1 MKREVTTPEPTP
13 SPTLKPEVRMD
24 NEISPMKP
32 LPSPSEARRPFSY
45 EGPTEQGSP
54 EQRIK
59 RQPEPEV
66 EQEAPV
72 NIRNEKTESLAPEVM
87 FPTPASQPA
96 FPLRSTSLDPPEP
109 SPSVRPSTAPAP
121 QSTFTT
127 THPSLSTSTLP
138 TNLEDHE
145 LASQPEDSFIPLTQ
159 QSIPYPVTLIPRI
172 TPSQL
177 SCYTSHATSVWSNN
191 VFQPMGCQMCH
202 SNEKDRMFSCT
213 WCQLRIC
220 RRCSE
225 ELCMVPGRDLGKLL
239 EAKEMEHE
247 EREVAS
253 LHSGDVNEFQMVV
266 EDVDLEAE
274 LEYEEE
280 RGARGRSM
288 AKGGSEERNG
298 GITPRE

>member
-54 EQRIK
+54 EQKIK
-59 RQPEPEV
+59 QKPEPAVEQKV

-72 NIRNEKTESLAPEVM
+72 VAQAEKPETLAPEVAV
-87 FPTPASQPA
+87 PTPAFQPA

-121 QSTFTT
+121 QSTFIT

-138 TNLEDHE
+138 TNFDDF
-145 LASQPEDSFIPLTQ
+145 APEVEEPFLPLTV
-159 QSIPYPVTLIPRI
+159 QSIPYLTTLIPRI
-172 TPSQL
+172 TPAQL
-177 SCYTSHATSVWSNN
+177 NCYTNHATNVWSNN
-191 VFQPMGCQMCH
+191 VFQPMGCQVCH
-202 SNEKDRMFSCT
+202 ANEKDRKFSCT

-220 RRCSE
+220 RNCCE
-225 ELCMVPGRDLGKLL
+225 ELCMVPGRSLGALL
-239 EAKEMEHE
+239 QAREEGAK
-247 EREVAS
+247 EVAS
-253 LHSGDVNEFQMVV
+253 LHSGDVNSGFQMVV

-274 LEYEEE
+274 LEDEVRE
-280 RGARGRSM
+280 GRGRSM
-288 AKGGSEERNG
+288 TIGSSKERNG